1 MERMTN
7 EEVKALFREMYAE
20 KGYELLDICPEL
32 EFYKNT
38 MGSVIAYSV
47 DCPNRSWDD
56 GDCSYHPLIMS
67 HILPRCKRLQSG
79 GHCYVIGTKQK
90 EGEISEK
97 GVDKQHKKV

>member
-1 MERMTN
+1 MEQVDN

-47 DCPNRSWDD
+47 DCPNRLWNDE
-56 GDCSYHPLIMS
+56 DCSYHPFTMS

-97 GVDKQHKKV
+97 GVDKQHKKE